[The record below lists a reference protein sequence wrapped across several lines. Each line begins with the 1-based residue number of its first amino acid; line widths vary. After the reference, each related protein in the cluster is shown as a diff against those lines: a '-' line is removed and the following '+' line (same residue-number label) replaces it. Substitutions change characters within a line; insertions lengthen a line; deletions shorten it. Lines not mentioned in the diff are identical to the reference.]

1 MSNGSLVHRVP
12 TREKVVAFTFDDGPH
27 PVFTRQ
33 VLDIFRK
40 VNGKATFFMIGQEI
54 DAFEELAKEV
64 YAAGHEIGNHTYS
77 HPDLTLLTQGE
88 ARGEIKQASEQIRRV
103 TGRHPSSFR
112 PPYFAVNEDVFSLAA
127 EFGYDV
133 IGCVNGEAKDW
144 EQPQPS
150 AEYILEQ
157 TRATVANGSIFLFH
171 DGYGDR
177 TQTVEAV
184 RVLVAE
190 LADQGYQFVTI
201 RELME
206 LAGNSLL
213 N

>member
-1 MSNGSLVHRVP
+1 
-12 TREKVVAFTFDDGPH
+12 
-27 PVFTRQ
+27 
-33 VLDIFRK
+33 
-40 VNGKATFFMIGQEI
+40 MIGQEM

-64 YAAGHEIGNHTYS
+64 HAAGHEIGNHTYS

-88 ARGEIKQASEQIRRV
+88 ARGEIKQASERIRRV

-144 EQPQPS
+144 EQPQPGV
-150 AEYILEQ
+150 EYILEQ
-157 TRATVANGSIFLFH
+157 TRATVDNGSIFLFH

-190 LADQGYQFVTI
+190 LADQGYRFVTI